1 MTTLQAKLESEF
13 KHTRPLTSCCWEPS
27 GRFVFFGSEDNLVHR
42 YDLQTQQN
50 VSLSGHDSWVRAMD
64 VSSDGQWLA
73 SGGYDGRLC
82 LWPAIAE
89 SPSPKIAIDSAHAG
103 WIRAL
108 AFSPDGKLVA
118 TCGNDRLVKVWDASA
133 GTVAHEF
140 AGHESHVYNVC
151 FTPDQHCVVSC
162 DLKGI
167 VKCWHLHDSHQH
179 RQVAAIEALYKYDTT
194 FRADIGGARCMAFKP
209 DGNQLAVGGITNV
222 TNAFAG
228 VGEIAVGL
236 VDWPQSQAVKV
247 LVGKDKIRGTAWGI
261 AYHQAAQCWI
271 GLAGGGGG
279 GWLYFWSGQQVEE
292 EQRFKL
298 KTDGRGMSL
307 SRDQQRVA
315 VAHADSHLRIY
326 GWE

>member
-1 MTTLQAKLESEF
+1 M
-13 KHTRPLTSCCWEPS
+13 
-27 GRFVFFGSEDNLVHR
+27 
-42 YDLQTQQN
+42 
-50 VSLSGHDSWVRAMD
+50 
-64 VSSDGQWLA
+64 
-73 SGGYDGRLC
+73 
-82 LWPAIAE
+82 WPAFAE
-89 SPSPKIAIDSAHAG
+89 SPTPKFAIDSAHAG

-108 AFSPDGKLVA
+108 AFSPDGRLLA
-118 TCGNDRLVKVWDASA
+118 TCGNDRLVKVWDAST
-133 GTVAHEF
+133 GTVAQEF

-151 FTPDQHCVVSC
+151 FTPDQQCVVSC

-167 VKCWHLHDSHQH
+167 LKCWNLHDVQQH
-179 RQVAAIEALYKYDTT
+179 RQVAAIDALYKYDTT
-194 FRADIGGARCMAFKP
+194 FRADIGGARCMAFSP
-209 DGNQLAVGGITNV
+209 EGHQLAVGGITNV

-236 VDWPQSQAVKV
+236 VDWPDSQAVKV

-315 VAHADSHLRIY
+315 VAHADSHLRSY